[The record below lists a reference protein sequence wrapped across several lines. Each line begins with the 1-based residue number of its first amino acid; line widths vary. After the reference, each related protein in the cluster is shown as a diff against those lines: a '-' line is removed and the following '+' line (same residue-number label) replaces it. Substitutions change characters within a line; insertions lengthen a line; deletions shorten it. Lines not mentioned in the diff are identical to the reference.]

1 VPVQGEI
8 IAGRF
13 RLVRELGR
21 GSMGTVWLAYH
32 LTLEVHCAVKF
43 IVNEATNNPNY
54 RARFHIEARTI
65 AQLNSP
71 NVVRVLDHDMDDDRP
86 AYIAM
91 EFLEGEDLETHLQ
104 RVGRLD
110 AATTYI
116 IVSQVARGLSRAHGA
131 GIIHR
136 DLKPANVFLARDG
149 EERVVK
155 LLDFGIAKWTLS
167 SSLEESGGLFGTPEY
182 MSPEQARGALDADC
196 RSDLWS
202 LAVIA
207 YQCLTGQLPFSGETV
222 PELLA
227 YVTVG
232 PIPVPSQI
240 ASDLSRDFDRWW
252 ACATSRIIDERFQTA
267 SALTEALGI
276 ALRVRGIAEGERAM
290 PSGAV
295 PTLGPEA
302 ASPSLGESCTTP
314 PHRPQWAQKKGRV
327 RFPASVA
334 GAIALLVAMPAI
346 AGHDGTPVA
355 RADLSLRDVT
365 ALESPPLVHVAPERL
380 EVALPSSVPPRAADA
395 AVNPAPRRVAAPEAR
410 AHRLSVAVSTLPR
423 ANDDSPRA
431 DVIAEPKGPSPKTG
445 AVPPVESVPAPEGVI
460 PKTDRTPKKE
470 EALVD
475 FGI

>member
-1 VPVQGEI
+1 MPVEGEI

-13 RLVRELGR
+13 RLARELGR

-32 LTLEVHCAVKF
+32 LTLEVPCAVKF
-43 IVNEATNNPNY
+43 IVNEATNDPNY

-71 NVVRVLDHDMDDDRP
+71 NVVRVLDHDMGDDRP

-91 EFLEGEDLETHLQ
+91 EFLEGEDLGTHLQ

-136 DLKPANVFLARDG
+136 DLKPENVFLARDG

-167 SSLEESGGLFGTPEY
+167 SPLDEAGGLFGTPEY
-182 MSPEQARGALDADC
+182 MSPEQARGALDADY

-227 YVTVG
+227 HVTVG
-232 PIPVPSQI
+232 PIPVPSQV
-240 ASDLSRDFDRWW
+240 ASDLPPAFDAWW
-252 ACATSRIIDERFQTA
+252 ARATSRIIDERFQTV
-267 SALTEALGI
+267 SALTDALGT
-276 ALRVRGIAEGERAM
+276 ALQVRGITEGERAT

-302 ASPSLGESCTTP
+302 VSYTHLDVYKRQAIDYGVLV
-314 PHRPQWAQKKGRV
+314 WVGRV
-327 RFPASVA
+327 LP
-334 GAIALLVAMPAI
+334 LLQEE
-346 AGHDGTPVA
+346 
-355 RADLSLRDVT
+355 DV
-365 ALESPPLVHVAPERL
+365 
-380 EVALPSSVPPRAADA
+380 
-395 AVNPAPRRVAAPEAR
+395 PRRVGGDGNPRDER
-410 AHRLSVAVSTLPR
+410 FTVLPH
-423 ANDDSPRA
+423 
-431 DVIAEPKGPSPKTG
+431 VELGP
-445 AVPPVESVPAPEGVI
+445 
-460 PKTDRTPKKE
+460 DRIRRC
-470 EALVD
+470 V
-475 FGI
+475 

>member
-1 VPVQGEI
+1 VPVEGEI

-13 RLVRELGR
+13 RLARELGR

-32 LTLEVHCAVKF
+32 LTLEVPCAVKF
-43 IVNEATNNPNY
+43 IVNEATNDPNY

-71 NVVRVLDHDMDDDRP
+71 NVVRVLDHDMGDDRP

-91 EFLEGEDLETHLQ
+91 EFLEGEDLGTHLQ

-136 DLKPANVFLARDG
+136 DLKPENVFLARDG

-167 SSLEESGGLFGTPEY
+167 SPLDEAGGLFGTPEY
-182 MSPEQARGALDADC
+182 MSPEQARGALDADY

-227 YVTVG
+227 HVTVG
-232 PIPVPSQI
+232 PIPVPSQV
-240 ASDLSRDFDRWW
+240 ASDLPPAFDAWW
-252 ACATSRIIDERFQTA
+252 ARATSRIIDERFQTV
-267 SALTEALGI
+267 SALTDALGT
-276 ALRVRGIAEGERAM
+276 ALQVRGITEGERAT

-302 ASPSLGESCTTP
+302 ASLLPFDGCTTLPYLP
-314 PHRPQWAQKKGRV
+314 PWARKKGRV
-327 RFPASVA
+327 RFRASAA
-334 GAIALLVAMPAI
+334 GAIAVLIAMPAV
-346 AGHDGTPVA
+346 AGHGRVPIA
-355 RADLSLRDVT
+355 RAELSLHGVA
-365 ALESPPLVHVAPERL
+365 ALESPPFVRVAPERL
-380 EVALPSSVPPRAADA
+380 EAEATPPSSVVPRADA
-395 AVNPAPRRVAAPEAR
+395 AIKPPLRGAGAPEAR
-410 AHRLSVAVSTLPR
+410 ARRSSVAVSMLRRASEPPR
-423 ANDDSPRA
+423 T
-431 DVIAEPKGPSPKTG
+431 DVLAEPTGPSPKTE
-445 AVPPVESVPAPEGVI
+445 AAPPVESVPAPEGVA
-460 PKTDRTPKKE
+460 PKTDGTSKKE
-470 EALVD
+470 EAPVD